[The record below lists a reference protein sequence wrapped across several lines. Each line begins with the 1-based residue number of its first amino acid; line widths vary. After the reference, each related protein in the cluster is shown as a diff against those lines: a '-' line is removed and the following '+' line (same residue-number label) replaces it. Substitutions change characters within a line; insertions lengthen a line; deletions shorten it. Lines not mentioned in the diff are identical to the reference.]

1 MGDTRNIL
9 PIVHQYIVQYL
20 MYLLGLGTPLW
31 LLLTTFPCEKCH
43 DLQLSQL
50 TTVLREREGVSA
62 PKPGVPLP
70 DVTLHIASIT

>member
-1 MGDTRNIL
+1 MD
-9 PIVHQYIVQYL
+9 YL
-20 MYLLGLGTPLW
+20 GSGLRFGCSLQRSPG
-31 LLLTTFPCEKCH
+31 EKRH
-43 DLQLSQL
+43 DLQHSQL

>member
-9 PIVHQYIVQYL
+9 PIVQSNA
-20 MYLLGLGTPLW
+20 LLGLWTALVASTG
-31 LLLTTFPCEKCH
+31 EKH
-43 DLQLSQL
+43 QPSQL

-70 DVTLHIASIT
+70 DVTLHIVSIT